1 MIKIVEEIYDIREI
15 EFWSGGKDTFEKLEE
30 QDLIDELQEFIENMD
45 DESWTITEL
54 NDFLW
59 FEEDYILESLG
70 LEIEE

>member
-30 QDLIDELQEFIENMD
+30 LDLIDELQKFIENMD